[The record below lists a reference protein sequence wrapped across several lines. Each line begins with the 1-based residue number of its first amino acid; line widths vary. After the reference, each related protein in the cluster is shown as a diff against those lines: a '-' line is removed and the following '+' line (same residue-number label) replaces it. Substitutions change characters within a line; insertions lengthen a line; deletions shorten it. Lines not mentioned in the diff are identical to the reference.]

1 MSNQPTPPQAVKPGW
16 QTTEFWQTLI
26 LQGISLAVVLRV
38 ISPSE
43 SSGLGSALTHAVES
57 IFALIVAGGTVVNY
71 ISNRTRLK
79 SGG

>member
-1 MSNQPTPPQAVKPGW
+1 MSNQPTPEIKPGW

-43 SSGLGSALTHAVES
+43 SSGLGNALTHAVES

-71 ISNRTRLK
+71 ISNRTKLK
-79 SGG
+79 GGG